1 MYFDTH
7 AHYDDTQ
14 FDCDR
19 DVLLSEVYRTGVTRI
34 VDPGDRIA
42 SSRKA
47 VAITAQYDFVYAA
60 VGIHPENVGE
70 AKDAELDE
78 LRKLAAHPKVVAIGE
93 IGLDYHYGDSRREM
107 QQEWFVR
114 QLELAR
120 ELKLPAI
127 VHERDATEDALKI
140 VVRFPD
146 VRGVFHC
153 FGGSWETAK
162 TLLDQGWYLSFT
174 GAVTFKNARKAP
186 EVIRKM
192 PADRIMIET
201 DSPYLAPVPN
211 RGQRNTSLNHPYI
224 AAKIAEL
231 RGIPLEEAAALTME
245 NGLRFFNIPAPEVG

>member
-7 AHYDDTQ
+7 AHYDDVQ
-14 FDCDR
+14 FDSDR
-19 DVLLSEVYRTGVTRI
+19 DVLLSEVYRAGVTHI

-47 VAITAQYDFVYAA
+47 IAIAEQYDFVYAA
-60 VGIHPENVGE
+60 VGIHPENVGN
-70 AKDAELDE
+70 AKNADLDE
-78 LRKLAAHPKVVAIGE
+78 LRKMAAHPKAVAIGE
-93 IGLDYHYGDSRREM
+93 IGLDYHYGDSRREL
-107 QQEWFVR
+107 QQEWFIR

-120 ELKLPAI
+120 ELKLPAV

-140 VVRFPD
+140 VSQFPD

-153 FGGSWETAK
+153 FGGSWETAR

-174 GAVTFKNARKAP
+174 GVVTFKNARKAP

-201 DSPYLAPVPN
+201 DSPYLSPVPN
-211 RGQRNTSLNHPYI
+211 RGQRNSSLNLPYI

-231 RGIPLEEAAALTME
+231 RGIPTAEAAALAEE
-245 NGLRFFNIPAPEVG
+245 NGLRFFRIPAPED

>member
-7 AHYDDTQ
+7 AHYDDAQ
-14 FDCDR
+14 FDGDR
-19 DVLLSEVYRTGVTRI
+19 DALLSEVYRAGVTCI

-47 VAITAQYDFVYAA
+47 IAIAEQYDFIYAA

-78 LRKLAAHPKVVAIGE
+78 LRKMAAYPKVVAIGE
-93 IGLDYHYGDSRREM
+93 IGLDYHYGDSRREL

-120 ELKLPAI
+120 ELKLPAV

-140 VVRFPD
+140 VSRFSD

-153 FGGSWETAK
+153 FGGSWETAEA
-162 TLLDQGWYLSFT
+162 LLDQGWYLSFT

-211 RGQRNTSLNHPYI
+211 RGQRNSSLNLPYI

-231 RGIPLEEAAALTME
+231 RGITTEAVAALTKE
-245 NGLRFFNIPAPEVG
+245 NGLRFFKITSPEA